1 MKQNDVLDIKTV
13 CECNR
18 CLGCE
23 TLHPQAALI
32 DLSGK
37 KTWVEESVKFEFYA
51 ILLIESCADNCR
63 CCGRR
68 YYDFAHATMVFLT
81 PGEVFRMN
89 RDNTLP
95 DCGLLLAFHPD
106 LLLRTTLN
114 RHINDYTFFHYRKE
128 EALHLSKRE
137 TERVMRYFDDI
148 GEELRHPIDTH
159 SSTLLS
165 RLIELLLD
173 YCTRF
178 YERQFITRENK
189 NKDLLARL
197 ERKVDD
203 YITSGQ
209 LESGQFPTAAECAR
223 ELNLSEAYFCDLLRF
238 ETGQSLTEYLHIKRM
253 KAAKQMLL
261 VPGTTPTQVARM
273 LGFANVMQFS
283 FIFKKL
289 TGVAPGEYRFTQ
301 N

>member
-32 DLSGK
+32 GLSGK
-37 KTWVEESVKFEFYA
+37 ETLVEESVKFEFYA
-51 ILLIESCADNCR
+51 ILLIERCTDHGR
-63 CCGRR
+63 CCGRC

-81 PGEVFRMN
+81 PGEVFCMN
-89 RDNTLP
+89 QANTLP

-114 RHINDYTFFHYRKE
+114 RHINDYTFFYYRKE
-128 EALHLSKRE
+128 EALHLSQCE
-137 TERVMRYFDDI
+137 TERVRRCFEDI

-159 SSTLLS
+159 SSALLS

-178 YERQFITRENK
+178 YERQFSPVRIKTKTCWHGWSVRWTT
-189 NKDLLARL
+189 
-197 ERKVDD
+197 
-203 YITSGQ
+203 I
-209 LESGQFPTAAECAR
+209 
-223 ELNLSEAYFCDLLRF
+223 LLRGGWRAGNF
-238 ETGQSLTEYLHIKRM
+238 PQLPNVPRNSTS
-253 KAAKQMLL
+253 AK
-261 VPGTTPTQVARM
+261 PTSATCSASRR
-273 LGFANVMQFS
+273 GN
-283 FIFKKL
+283 
-289 TGVAPGEYRFTQ
+289 P
-301 N
+301 